1 MLQKNPLQP
10 PRPYAPR
17 GETVPATGGRAAS
30 AFVSAA
36 DFDGT
41 GILAGID
48 PCESRYWWMPELYA
62 PEALASDRPAA
73 RASQALAA
81 RLRSAGQA
89 ARDVPARSTAA
100 A

>member
-10 PRPYAPR
+10 PRPYAPQPMAS
-17 GETVPATGGRAAS
+17 VPAAHATAVSFLS
-30 AFVSAA
+30 AG

-48 PCESRYWWMPELYA
+48 PSESHYWWMPELYG
-62 PEALASDRPAA
+62 PDALATARPAA
-73 RASQALAA
+73 RASQTLAA
-81 RLRSAGQA
+81 RLRAAGQA
-89 ARDVPARSTAA
+89 ARETPARSPAA

>member
-10 PRPYAPR
+10 PRPYAPLR
-17 GETVPATGGRAAS
+17 EDTLTAVGRPGTTM
-30 AFVSAA
+30 FSAA

-41 GILAGID
+41 GILTGID
-48 PCESRYWWMPELYA
+48 PCESCYWWMPELYG
-62 PEALASDRPAA
+62 PDALVSSRPAA
-73 RASQALAA
+73 RASQTLAA
-81 RLRSAGQA
+81 RLRTAGQA

>member
-17 GETVPATGGRAAS
+17 GETVPATVGSAAA
-30 AFVSAA
+30 AFVSAS

-48 PCESRYWWMPELYA
+48 PCESRYWWIPELYA
-62 PEALASDRPAA
+62 PEALAPERPAA

-89 ARDVPARSTAA
+89 ARDVPTRSTAA